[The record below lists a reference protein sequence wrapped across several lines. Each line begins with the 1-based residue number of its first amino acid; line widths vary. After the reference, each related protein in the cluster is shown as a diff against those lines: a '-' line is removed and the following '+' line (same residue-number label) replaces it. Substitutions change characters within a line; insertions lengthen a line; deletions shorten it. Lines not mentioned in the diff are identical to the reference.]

1 MEFGIDNTCPRV
13 WKLWD
18 GGYVMKKKTGVIC
31 SVAAMII
38 LLAGGCQK
46 KDTVDGSSVA
56 IYYAAIESGTY
67 YEGWAEQ
74 LQEKAALYGSSF
86 EAGYAENSVEAQ
98 DAQIKKQLRKAAM
111 FFCVGWFPRIP

>member
-1 MEFGIDNTCPRV
+1 MGR
-13 WKLWD
+13 
-18 GGYVMKKKTGVIC
+18 GYVMKKKTGVIC

-38 LLAGGCQK
+38 LLAVGCQK

-98 DAQIKKQLRKAAM
+98 DAQIKKAVAEGCDVLL
-111 FFCVGWFPRIP
+111 CGLVPRIP